1 MGNWVSWPLLKTFFS
16 LKDNTVSRQRVP
28 AAATIHHRK
37 SQNAFIY
44 LIITIES
51 GSRSWKVFPYH
62 FTHCL
67 GGQWEHKT
75 AQKRRMQ
82 RTRTGQTQQGAMP
95 LLCFVWGQPRLL
107 IISYLPLILA
117 SLEVV
122 NYLLLD
128 TGSVWAKVRTA
139 IAPSFAEIRHI
150 ARVSLPSQLAPPL
163 TSLTALCTLTSRLGH
178 WFKGWTWEPAPRQI
192 SCDPPSTL
200 AFTPSVARR
209 MLGEQPELG
218 SACHPTWAEV

>member
-1 MGNWVSWPLLKTFFS
+1 MAPDHEKCFHTISPIAWVGSGNTRLLKS
-16 LKDNTVSRQRVP
+16 EECRGQEQVKHNKKQ
-28 AAATIHHRK
+28 
-37 SQNAFIY
+37 
-44 LIITIES
+44 
-51 GSRSWKVFPYH
+51 
-62 FTHCL
+62 CL
-67 GGQWEHKT
+67 CSV
-75 AQKRRMQ
+75 
-82 RTRTGQTQQGAMP
+82 
-95 LLCFVWGQPRLL
+95 LFWGQPRLL

-139 IAPSFAEIRHI
+139 IAPSFAERRHI

-200 AFTPSVARR
+200 AFTPSMARR